1 MPNFIEKQAAIS
13 MPANWQ
19 HQLASGHHKYR
30 VYGSYE
36 GPASTRRQRRIIERE
51 MRKAIAKAKQQ
62 GKR

>member
-1 MPNFIEKQAAIS
+1 MPNCIDKQAAMS
-13 MPANWQ
+13 TPTNWQ
-19 HQLASGHHKYR
+19 RQLAAGHHTYR

-36 GPASTRRQRRIIERE
+36 APASTRRQLRIIERE

>member
-19 HQLASGHHKYR
+19 HQLAGGHHKYR
-30 VYGSYE
+30 VYGSYDA
-36 GPASTRRQRRIIERE
+36 PASTRRQRRTIERE